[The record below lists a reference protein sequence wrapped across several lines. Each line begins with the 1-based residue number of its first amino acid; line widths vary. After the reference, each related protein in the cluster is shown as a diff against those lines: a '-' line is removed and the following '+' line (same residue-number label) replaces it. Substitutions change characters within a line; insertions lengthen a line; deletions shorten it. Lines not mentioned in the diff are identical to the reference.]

1 MPLLVGHCVLLS
13 HSLTW
18 HLGEQWWL
26 PLPLYLPVSLLKA
39 ISTNIFFFLLY
50 AGCYLSL
57 TLIDSHISVPIQFV
71 VMAFRK
77 GMVLRS
83 SYPFRCCSLFLK
95 FVGLKSW
102 LLVYGAPTFGSD
114 MNLSI
119 HPCIHPLTRRSQVL
133 CFTLKFCCFNL
144 SHCHTLQNLAILY
157 YIPYITEY

>member
-26 PLPLYLPVSLLKA
+26 PLPLDLPVFLLKA

-77 GMVLRS
+77 GMALPS

-102 LLVYGAPTFGSD
+102 LLVYGAPTFGKVIWTWPSV
-114 MNLSI
+114 LAFI
-119 HPCIHPLTRRSQVL
+119 HWPVDIKVYTSLWNSVALASATTP
-133 CFTLKFCCFNL
+133 
-144 SHCHTLQNLAILY
+144 LQNIAILY
-157 YIPYITEY
+157 CIPYITEY